1 MLNPPATP
9 LPRAPLPAMT
19 ADPDHMSSPVRAC
32 DACEPPESG
41 VVKRL
46 FQLHHTMMR
55 VGDQMARGVGLTSS
69 RWMLVCG
76 IGRCE
81 VPPTVSELSEEL
93 RISPQNIARMVAS
106 MHRDGLVERFHDP
119 EGGRAARLRLTET
132 GERAR
137 QTTFE
142 LRDRFLGPFL
152 EGFDPERRA
161 GLEHDLDDLIENLTR
176 FEHGLGG
183 GDA

>member
-1 MLNPPATP
+1 MLNPAAAPEPMTTNSP
-9 LPRAPLPAMT
+9 PPRPQ
-19 ADPDHMSSPVRAC
+19 VC
-32 DACEPPESG
+32 DCAEPPESG

-76 IGRCE
+76 IGRCGT
-81 VPPTVSELSEEL
+81 PPTMGELSEEL

-106 MHRDGLVERFHDP
+106 MERDGLVERFADP
-119 EGGRAARLRLTET
+119 EGGRAARLRLTEA

-152 EGFDPERRA
+152 EGYSTERRER
-161 GLEHDLDDLIENLTR
+161 LKRDLDDLIENLAR
-176 FEHGLGG
+176 FEQGLGG
-183 GDA
+183 ADA

>member
-1 MLNPPATP
+1 M
-9 LPRAPLPAMT
+9 
-19 ADPDHMSSPVRAC
+19 
-32 DACEPPESG
+32 
-41 VVKRL
+41 VKRL

-55 VGDQMARGVGLTSS
+55 VGDQMARSVGLTSS

-81 VPPTVSELSEEL
+81 RSPTVAELSDEL
-93 RISPQNIARMVAS
+93 RISSQNIARMVAS
-106 MHRDGLVERFHDP
+106 MERDGLVERFADP
-119 EGGRAARLRLTET
+119 DGGRAARLRLTEA

-152 EGFDPERRA
+152 EGFDVTRRA
-161 GLEHDLDDLIENLTR
+161 RLERDLDNLIENLTR

-183 GDA
+183 GDE